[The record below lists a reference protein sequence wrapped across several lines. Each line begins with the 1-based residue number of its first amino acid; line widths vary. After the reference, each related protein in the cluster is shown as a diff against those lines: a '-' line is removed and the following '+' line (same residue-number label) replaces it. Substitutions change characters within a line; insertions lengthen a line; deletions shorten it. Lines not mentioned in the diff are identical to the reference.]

1 VQVAAP
7 GACPIER
14 NDMSRSTSIRTATVA
29 AALAGFTALG
39 GLVVVP
45 VVHATPVVAPQQGFG
60 VGIAKYL
67 LKVNWQKEFK
77 DATKG
82 VVVQVVLDKV
92 IEILVPKGGS
102 NTIPVV
108 QAGSIN
114 NPDMLISRSSNP
126 AGVSPRV
133 SYVKSNDARG
143 LFNSTLKSG
152 GIRQSENSYKV
163 GVQTVKFSPGTSS
176 APPSITISNSAVT
189 NKIVVLAN

>member
-1 VQVAAP
+1 
-7 GACPIER
+7 
-14 NDMSRSTSIRTATVA
+14 MSRSTSIRTATVA
-29 AALAGFTALG
+29 AALAAFTAFG
-39 GLVVVP
+39 GFVVVP
-45 VVHATPVVAPQQGFG
+45 VVHATPLVAPQQGPAG
-60 VGIAKYL
+60 AGGKYL
-67 LKVNWQKEFK
+67 QKVNWQKEFK

-102 NTIPVV
+102 NSIPVV
-108 QAGSIN
+108 QASSIN
-114 NPDMLISRSSNP
+114 SPETLINRSSNP

-143 LFNSTLKSG
+143 LFYSTLKSG
-152 GIRQSENSYKV
+152 GIRKSENSYKV

-176 APPSITISNSAVT
+176 TPPSITISNSAVT